1 MRCAVA
7 ALMILTFIIQGIA
20 LAASLTYGREN
31 LKTSASSTEH
41 PASRPNLATTP
52 KLTAQ
57 AYDKI
62 TAAQEANEWDMAG
75 HAQMAKDF
83 LAQASQ
89 DLKLATEARD
99 GNK

>member
-1 MRCAVA
+1 MV
-7 ALMILTFIIQGIA
+7 LTFIVQGIP
-20 LAASLTYGREN
+20 LAASLTYGREK
-31 LKTSASSTEH
+31 LKTSTSSTEH
-41 PASRPNLATTP
+41 PANPPNLATAP

-62 TAAQEANEWDMAG
+62 AATQEANEWDMAG
-75 HAQMAKDF
+75 HAQIAKDL

-89 DLKLATEARD
+89 ELKPAAEAKD